1 MRSYQP
7 GGRFDA
13 DYETDAILDGI
24 EADLTVPV
32 GSTVDWWIYD
42 PTSTEIDP
50 IYDVGSESHGR
61 RWKGPYKLPV
71 IRTVINQG
79 NVPQDNRGF
88 YNSDTIHFTIDATD
102 VNAIDPTVL
111 GNPDIQN
118 RGRMVWLGEV
128 FRPYGVQ
135 QAGLVANRFTLLLV
149 DAIQVMPEEM
159 VNDPQFAAYASGVP
173 DMFDQ

>member
-13 DYETDAILDGI
+13 NYETDAILDGI
-24 EADLTVPV
+24 EADLTIPV
-32 GSTVDWWIYD
+32 GSSVEWWVYD
-42 PTSTEIDP
+42 PTTTQLDD
-50 IYDVGSESHGR
+50 IYDVGSVSGGR
-61 RWKGPYKLPV
+61 RWRGPFHLPV
-71 IRTVINQG
+71 IRAVINQG
-79 NVPQDNRGF
+79 NVPQDVKGF

-102 VNAIDPTVL
+102 VESIVPGVL
-111 GNPDIQN
+111 GNPDLQN
-118 RGRMVWLGEV
+118 RGRMIWLGEV

-135 QAGLVANRFTLLLV
+135 QAGIIADRFTLLLV
-149 DAIQVMPEEM
+149 DCVQVMPEEM